1 MDYFHTAVRFFQEG
15 GFFMLPIAMILV
27 FGVSITIER
36 WIFLTAA
43 RGANRSAFNEI
54 LPLIQKGDYKAVIS
68 YASSSKAPVA
78 RIVAAGIARLAH
90 TQRREDIEY
99 AMEEGVMEALPRLE
113 KRTQYLA
120 TLANVS
126 TLFGLLG
133 TISGLI
139 EAFSAVANVDP
150 SQKAQMLSASIAIAM
165 NATAFGLGT
174 AIPFL
179 LVHMVLQTKTTEIV
193 DSLEMAGVKVL
204 NILSARRALQQNS
217 RSSDGSDG

>member
-1 MDYFHTAVRFFQEG
+1 MDHFHTAVHFFQEG
-15 GFFMLPIAMILV
+15 GFFMFPIGAILV

-43 RGANRSAFNEI
+43 RGANRDAFNEI

-90 TQRREDIEY
+90 TQRRDDIEY

-139 EAFSAVANVDP
+139 DAFSAVANVDP
-150 SQKAQMLSASIAIAM
+150 SQKAQMLSASIAVAM

-204 NILSARRALQQNS
+204 NILSARRVLQQNS

>member
-1 MDYFHTAVRFFQEG
+1 MDFFHVAVRFFQEG
-15 GFFMLPIAMILV
+15 GFFMFPIAMIMV

-68 YASSSKAPVA
+68 YASTSKAPVA
-78 RIVAAGIARLAH
+78 RIIASGIARLAH
-90 TQRREDIEY
+90 TQRRDDIEY

-150 SQKAQMLSASIAIAM
+150 SQKAAMLSASIAIAM

-204 NILSARRALQQNS
+204 NILSAKRVLQQNS
-217 RSSDGSDG
+217 RSSDDGAA